1 MYTRSIGDLLLHLSQ
16 KYPVLTLLGPRQSGK
31 TTLVRQL
38 FSEKPYVNL
47 ESPDIRARAQA
58 DGRAFIESYRSTGAV
73 FDEVQRVPE
82 LLSYVQV
89 LVDEAPSRKGYFVLT
104 GSHQLSLHAA
114 ISQSLAG
121 RTTLQRLLP
130 LSLAE
135 LEKDGLEAGSAD
147 QQIWRGG
154 MPRIY
159 VDHLDPTQ
167 FYRDYLQTYVERDVR
182 SLANIRDLLLF
193 EKFLGLLAGRIGQLI
208 NTSALAGEVGVAA
221 STIQEWISILEA
233 SFIIFRLPPYF
244 ENFGK
249 RLVKTPKVYF
259 TDTGLACFLLGIQS
273 PAELARDPLRGH
285 LFENL
290 VILEVLKAQYN
301 QGHDADL
308 YFLRD
313 THGHEVDALLKKGR
327 NLLPIEIKSSQTFHP
342 EFLKNVQYF
351 RDLIGARCLNG
362 ALIYAGAPQ
371 ASISGVT
378 LLNYAQS
385 GSLTRKE

>member
-1 MYTRSIGDLLLHLSQ
+1 MYPRAIGGLLLHLSE

-38 FSEKPYVNL
+38 FADKPYVNL

-58 DGRAFIESYRSTGAV
+58 DGRAFIEGYRLTGAI

-89 LVDEAPSRKGYFVLT
+89 LVDEASNRRGYFVLT

-121 RTTLQRLLP
+121 RTTLQKLLP
-130 LSLAE
+130 LSLEE
-135 LEKDGLEAGSAD
+135 LSKAGLEAGSAD
-147 QQIWRGG
+147 EEIWRGG

-159 VDHLDPTQ
+159 VDHLNPTQ

-208 NTSALAGEVGVAA
+208 NASALAGEVGVAA

-233 SFIIFRLPPYF
+233 SFIVFRLPPYY

-259 TDTGLACFLLGIQS
+259 ADTGLACFLLGIQS

-290 VILEVLKAQYN
+290 VILELLKAQYN

-342 EFLKNVQYF
+342 EFLKKIQFF
-351 RDLIGARCLNG
+351 RDLIGARCMNG
-362 ALIYAGAPQ
+362 ALIYAGQPQ
-371 ASISGVT
+371 ASISGVS

-385 GSLTRKE
+385 GSLTRAG